1 MASESEFHQFVERSR
16 ELGLTV
22 RPPTPFSLH
31 SLPIV
36 NLPFPLMAVASSWK
50 PVLMDEYPNLNR
62 YVTNRFSMTID
73 KDFEASWIPEIVGKL
88 QAAVNLGTR

>member
-1 MASESEFHQFVERSR
+1 
-16 ELGLTV
+16 
-22 RPPTPFSLH
+22 
-31 SLPIV
+31 
-36 NLPFPLMAVASSWK
+36 MAVASSWK